1 MSGQPEE
8 LETTVDVAIGR
19 AVVRLRTSAGWTQQE
34 LADRM
39 RTRGW
44 PWTQP
49 AVAKVE
55 LGKRPVRLAEA
66 KDLAQFL
73 GVKTQ
78 DLLVAPLDDA
88 IDSLRSREAEAMKTA
103 AKAEREIHRCR
114 EGYETLDEIRRAD
127 AGERVY
133 FGPEPWAGVI
143 NAFRQLSWDETSAIL
158 RQLGASEAE
167 VTRLNRYRLKD
178 PAKEKSRRPNQFIDY
193 FTSLVLELVPN
204 LHTDPE

>member
-8 LETTVDVAIGR
+8 LETSVDVAIGR

-34 LADRM
+34 LADHM

-66 KDLAQFL
+66 KDLAQLL

-78 DLLVAPLDDA
+78 DLLASPLDDT
-88 IDSLRSREAEAMKTA
+88 ISTLRSREGEAMRLIE
-103 AKAEREIHRCR
+103 KATQDASRARQQYR
-114 EGYETLDEIRRAD
+114 TLDEIRRAA
-127 AGERVY
+127 AGERIY
-133 FGPEPWAGVI
+133 FGPSPLLGVADAFGQLPW
-143 NAFRQLSWDETSAIL
+143 SETCAIL
-158 RQLGASEAE
+158 RQLGASEPQIAQL
-167 VTRLNRYRLKD
+167 TKIYRRTNESNLIKLME
-178 PAKEKSRRPNQFIDY
+178 ANWELLQA
-193 FTSLVLELVPN
+193 LVPN